1 MLKQLIKNSYNTFF
15 YLIILSL
22 SNIQAQDYQ
31 ILLKSEFKPSEEG
44 YWWLD
49 KNNSGIKNS
58 NFHFSSMLELNTL
71 KTQYVLTLIT
81 SDKKELD
88 FKESFIKHNFSDKTF
103 LRVGKYYRDFSTYLN
118 DDLSS
123 GSMLISHNA
132 SPMNKIG
139 LVTSKQWRNL
149 DFNFGMSHGVF
160 DDNNSFY
167 TKDPLLHEKFIYM
180 NRSINNYDISVGLV
194 HEAMWGGG
202 LPDQLGGNQTQNL
215 KNFVKVFFSSDGEKL
230 EGQSHANALGNHL
243 GIWEFFIKKTDKD
256 RITKFYYQHIFE
268 DTSSL
273 RFANRI
279 DGLWGTELINYL
291 PNTTILFEYL
301 DTTNC
306 CIDPPYQNDRYYWNG
321 QYGGGWSYN
330 NYTLGNPFINHLE
343 HELIRVFH
351 VGVHSNIGQNY
362 YQIKAARK
370 INLTDNIKYKVL
382 IGRSMKQNFDIEIM
396 IINNEKNQQKIGLVL
411 SKFL

>member
-22 SNIQAQDYQ
+22 SNIQGQDYQ
-31 ILLKSEFKPSEEG
+31 ILLKSEFKPSEQG

-58 NFHFSSMLELNTL
+58 NFHLSSMLELNTL

-88 FKESFIKHNFSDKTF
+88 FKESFIKHNFSDETF
-103 LRVGKYYRDFSTYLN
+103 LRLGKYYRDFSTYLN

-202 LPDQLGGNQTQNL
+202 LPDQLGGNQTQNF

-243 GIWEFFIKKTDKD
+243 GIWEFFIKKTDND

-301 DTTNC
+301 DTTYC

-351 VGVHSNIGQNY
+351 VGLHSNIGQNY
-362 YQIKAARK
+362 YQIKASRK
-370 INLTDNIKYKVL
+370 INLTDNIKYKIL

-396 IINNEKNQQKIGLVL
+396 VINNEKNQHKIGLVL